1 MVVAV
6 RSPAAT
12 GWVYAAFAIDWGHL
26 PLARDFSRRGR
37 RPAAGQE
44 PAHRPRAERPGEGH
58 PTRAHAGRE
67 VTGVVAHSDKSSQYL
82 AVRYTQ
88 RLAEARAVASV
99 DSNGDCYVNA
109 LAEAFNSLIRVELV
123 RRCGP

>member
-1 MVVAV
+1 
-6 RSPAAT
+6 
-12 GWVYAAFAIDWGHL
+12 
-26 PLARDFSRRGR
+26 
-37 RPAAGQE
+37 
-44 PAHRPRAERPGEGH
+44 
-58 PTRAHAGRE
+58 
-67 VTGVVAHSDKSSQYL
+67 VVAHSDKSSQYL